1 MKINEDSYK
10 GINFCQ
16 HCGSKLN
23 LVGDEEGK
31 LRPRCSECGWTFYKN
46 PIPASACVILNDKN
60 EVVLIKRK
68 FAPSAGSWALPSGYV
83 EIYQSPGE
91 CAVDEMLEET
101 GLVGEVERFLA
112 YVSDDSPIYEKVI
125 SFGYLMRVTG
135 GRLQAG
141 DDASDARYV
150 PLDKLPGI
158 PFFSHQ
164 QFIDIAKEIIGYKK

>member
-1 MKINEDSYK
+1 
-10 GINFCQ
+10 
-16 HCGSKLN
+16 
-23 LVGDEEGK
+23 
-31 LRPRCSECGWTFYKN
+31 
-46 PIPASACVILNDKN
+46 
-60 EVVLIKRK
+60 
-68 FAPSAGSWALPSGYV
+68 
-83 EIYQSPGE
+83 
-91 CAVDEMLEET
+91 VDEMLEET
-101 GLVGEVERFLA
+101 GLEGQVERFLA

-150 PLDKLPGI
+150 PLDELPEI